1 MIKYWVAA
9 AAVIILAAASSRS
22 IGEERKSTGVDAGK
36 ASAEQ
41 VSRKGISA
49 TLPGTDNPD
58 IPDEINFPSS
68 VGPVLFHHRT
78 HIKDHRVKCVECH
91 HQINAKVLATPHPD
105 HLKSSWIDCKI
116 CHNGSG
122 ANKQNSYTCSACH
135 HASPLKISDETLSVK
150 VVVHKQ
156 CWGCHETGVGKE
168 ASESC
173 GFCHTAKKKP
183 LATR

>member
-9 AAVIILAAASSRS
+9 ATVIILAAASSRS
-22 IGEERKSTGVDAGK
+22 IGEDIKVNAVNAGK
-36 ASAEQ
+36 VSSSAEQ
-41 VSRKGISA
+41 ASRKGVTA
-49 TLPGTDNPD
+49 NLPGTDGLD

-68 VGPVLFHHRT
+68 IGRVLFHHRT

-105 HLKSSWIDCKI
+105 HLKSSWIDCKV
-116 CHNGSG
+116 CHNGSA
-122 ANKQNSYTCSACH
+122 ANKQNVYTCSVCH
-135 HASPLKISDETLSVK
+135 HTSPVRISDETLSVK

-168 ASESC
+168 ASENC
-173 GFCHTAKKKP
+173 GFCHSVKKT
-183 LATR
+183 L

>member
-9 AAVIILAAASSRS
+9 AAVIVLGTASSGS
-22 IGEERKSTGVDAGK
+22 IGEDKKANVVNTGK

-41 VSRKGISA
+41 TSRRGVPA
-49 TLPGTDNPD
+49 TLSGTENLD

-68 VGPVLFHHRT
+68 VGQVLFHHRA

-91 HQINAKVLATPHPD
+91 HQINAKTLATPHPD

-122 ANKQNSYTCSACH
+122 TNKKSVYTCSACH
-135 HASPLKISDETLSVK
+135 HTSPVKISDETLSVK

-156 CWGCHETGVGKE
+156 CWGCHEAGVGKE
-168 ASESC
+168 ASQSC
-173 GFCHTAKKKP
+173 GTCHSAKKT
-183 LATR
+183 L